1 MKKITIIP
9 FLLLISTFAF
19 SQATEGKITYKYTIF
34 WDKVYAK
41 LDFLSQ
47 SEKDRVKLTWNNEE
61 GYTTKMQLFFSPT
74 ASLYT
79 YSEESENESTYSW
92 RKDDYL
98 IYRDFDEK
106 KVKELQEMLGKT
118 YLIEDELNP
127 YKWRVMNELKEI
139 QGHLCMKAITEDTV
153 KKQTIAAWFAADISV
168 PVGPERLFGLPGA
181 ILGVEINGGDAI
193 IEADNIELR
202 SVAEELKLPR
212 KMKGREINIDTY
224 QSLIQEHMKNSM
236 VTQRNPF
243 WSMRF

>member
-47 SEKDRVKLTWNNEE
+47 SEKDRIKLTWNNEE

-118 YLIEDELNP
+118 YLIEDELNS

-153 KKQTIAAWFAADISV
+153 KKQTIAAWFAADIPV
-168 PVGPERLFGLPGA
+168 PVGPERLYGLPGA

-202 SVAEELKLPR
+202 NVAEELKLPR

>member
-1 MKKITIIP
+1 MKKLTIIP
-9 FLLLISTFAF
+9 FLLIISTFAF

-34 WDKVYAK
+34 WDKIYAK

-47 SEKDRVKLTWNNEE
+47 SEKDRIKLTRNNEE
-61 GYTTKMQLFFSPT
+61 GYTTNMPLFFSST

-98 IYRDFDEK
+98 IYRDFGEK

-139 QGHLCMKAITEDTV
+139 QGHLCIKAITEDTV
-153 KKQTIAAWFAADISV
+153 KKQIIAAWFAADIPI
-168 PVGPERLFGLPGA
+168 PVGPERLYGLPEA
-181 ILGVEINGGDAI
+181 ILGVEINGGDVL
-193 IEADNIELR
+193 IEADKIDIR

-212 KMKGREINIDTY
+212 KMKGKEINIETY
-224 QSLIQEHMKNSM
+224 QSLIQEHIKNSK
-236 VTQRNPF
+236 VSQRSPF
-243 WSMRF
+243 GAMRF